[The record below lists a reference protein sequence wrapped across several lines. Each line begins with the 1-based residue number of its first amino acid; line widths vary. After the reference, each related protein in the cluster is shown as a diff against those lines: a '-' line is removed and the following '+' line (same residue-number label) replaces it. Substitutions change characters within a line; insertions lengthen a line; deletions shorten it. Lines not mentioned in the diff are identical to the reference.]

1 MNDFNPTNR
10 PVPPNRDP
18 LERIV
23 EAFVDL
29 SVPEGPDAAVQ
40 LRVVAQATAASLERG
55 AERSVVPPKHDAVHW
70 RRWATSCAQAAA
82 AVAVVALGWWA
93 WSLNRGEPA
102 QNDSSDQGV
111 AAAAAPSA
119 EEHRRD
125 MLALV
130 DRYLRAAVDQE
141 GAPPDLGAMINAV
154 LRDQADPA
162 NAERWRRAQERLTV
176 ALDQPEVIGLGV
188 GILGTLPWTSYARF

>member
-82 AVAVVALGWWA
+82 AVAGGGPR
-93 WSLNRGEPA
+93 RGGRPPERGRTAP
-102 QNDSSDQGV
+102 DHPGGQGGAAP
-111 AAAAAPSA
+111 AAA
-119 EEHRRD
+119 
-125 MLALV
+125 